1 MNIRRCVK
9 MSITVQKNTSFLCKI
24 LRTFFDNKK
33 NSLVFFKTLSQHTF
47 SEKIFKIL
55 YSVRCWSKNR
65 TFSLQIHSYR
75 WPVQNCPVEQ
85 YREGHINHSPCQEFS
100 RKILKISNWKGC
112 IHSIW
117 TGTYTYSTVYGPVPI
132 QKFIRWWLSQHV
144 YPLFFHQL
152 TFI

>member
-1 MNIRRCVK
+1 MQNFKDILWQYKKILWCFLRRCLNIPFQK
-9 MSITVQKNTSFLCKI
+9 KYLKYSI
-24 LRTFFDNKK
+24 
-33 NSLVFFKTLSQHTF
+33 
-47 SEKIFKIL
+47 
-55 YSVRCWSKNR
+55 RCWSKNR

-112 IHSIW
+112 IHTHSIW